1 MLEVATGVGGGEGV
15 GGVAVGV
22 AVGSRPDG
30 EAGPPPAADG
40 VARGGVS
47 AGGLGVGDGAK
58 RVAVAVAAGGVAA

>member
-1 MLEVATGVGGGEGV
+1 MGVGEGV

-30 EAGPPPAADG
+30 EAGSPLPAANG